1 MGASSTAGVGSG
13 PRWLRRAVGPGH
25 KLAALL
31 VLAGVLALGALAGV
45 AWTAGFGA
53 VAHTLIH
60 PQWSWIAAALGGE
73 LVAYIGYTF
82 AYGEIARAED
92 GAELDTPK
100 AAALVAT
107 GFAAFLQGGGF
118 ALDRE
123 ALRRVGLSKRAARER
138 VLALGMMEY
147 AVLAPA
153 TAIAALLV
161 LLRVNG
167 LGAGMTLPW
176 IIGVPVGAT
185 VALVALRFRRSIER
199 PHGWRAALGHALS
212 ALAFVL
218 GLARSRSALAYAGIA
233 VYWLGDIFCLWATL
247 HVFAATSPPVA
258 QLLVG
263 YASGY
268 ALTRRALPLGGAGVV
283 EVLLPFALGWVGI
296 ALPQALLAVVLYRA
310 INLWLP
316 MIPAL
321 VSIPALARL
330 EARA

>member
-1 MGASSTAGVGSG
+1 MGISSTARVGSG
-13 PRWLRRAVGPGH
+13 PRWLMRVVGPGH

-31 VLAGVLALGALAGV
+31 VVAAVLALGALAGV
-45 AWTAGFGA
+45 AWAAGFEA
-53 VAHTLIH
+53 VGHLLIR
-60 PQWSWIAAALGGE
+60 PRWFWIAAAGGGE
-73 LVAYIGYTF
+73 LVAYVGYTY

-92 GAELDTPK
+92 GAELNTPK
-100 AAALVAT
+100 TALLVAA

-123 ALRRVGLSKRAARER
+123 ALRRVGLSKRQARER
-138 VLALGMMEY
+138 VLALGMVEY

-153 TAIAALLV
+153 TAVAALLV
-161 LLRVNG
+161 LLHVKG
-167 LGAGMTLPW
+167 LGASMTLPW
-176 IIGVPVGAT
+176 IVGVPAGA
-185 VALVALRFRRSIER
+185 AIAMVALRFRRRIEK
-199 PHGWRAALGHALS
+199 PHGWRAGLGHALA
-212 ALAFVL
+212 ALGFVL
-218 GLARSRSALAYAGIA
+218 GLARSRSAFAYAGIA

-247 HVFAATSPPVA
+247 HVFAAKPPPVA

-330 EARA
+330 ERA